1 LATIATDMLPPT
13 LALIDDDPTF
23 ADFLAKHLRE
33 QGVQVTVFDDSNDL
47 LASPGAYEFGFYVLD
62 LGLPGVDGI
71 EVVKILRK
79 RTQAGVLVV
88 SARVGEEVLKDVLTA
103 GADMH
108 LTKPVPFDQVV
119 LAVGAVHRRAGGSSR
134 AATWRLDR
142 DASELVA
149 PDGAR
154 IVLSEN
160 DLLVMASLADA
171 RGETVTREQLRQRL
185 GRDQV
190 AEADDGLNA
199 IIYRLRRRIER
210 ATPAAVPLQSRSRVG
225 YFFKAPLEG

>member
-1 LATIATDMLPPT
+1 MLPST
-13 LALIDDDPTF
+13 LALIDDDPAY
-23 ADFLAKHLRE
+23 ADFLARHLRE
-33 QGVQVTVFDDSNDL
+33 QGVEVTVYDDSNDL
-47 LASPGAYEFGFYVLD
+47 LASPAAYEHGFYVLD

-71 EVVKILRK
+71 EVLKILRK

-88 SARVGEEVLKDVLTA
+88 SARVGDEVLKDVLTA

-119 LAVGAVHRRAGGSSR
+119 LAVAAVHRRAGSPAPG
-134 AATWRLDR
+134 AVWRLDR
-142 DASELVA
+142 TSSELLA

-154 IVLSEN
+154 IALSEN
-160 DLLVMASLADA
+160 DLLVMQSLADA
-171 RGETVTREQLRQRL
+171 RGETVTREHLRKQL
-185 GRDQV
+185 GRDRV
-190 AEADDGLNA
+190 PEAEDGLNA